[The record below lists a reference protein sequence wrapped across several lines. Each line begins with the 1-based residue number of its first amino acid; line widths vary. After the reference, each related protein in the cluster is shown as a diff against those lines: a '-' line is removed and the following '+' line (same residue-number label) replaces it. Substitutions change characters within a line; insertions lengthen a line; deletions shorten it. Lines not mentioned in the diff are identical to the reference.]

1 MTGPNNNS
9 QLRRVLLP
17 LLLLLLTGCA
27 TVGPDYVPPVSK
39 AGTQWNTELENGLQ
53 HSPVDGEQLT
63 RWWQTLNDPTLTK
76 LEEMAVA
83 GNLDLAQAKA
93 KIREARARRG
103 LADTDLYPSL
113 DVSGSASK
121 YKSSIVTDTG
131 LTGELYDAGFD
142 AGWEL
147 DIFGGVRRSIEAA
160 QGDLEAEIADIS
172 DVLVSLTAE
181 VGATYVQART
191 YQARLQVALGNL
203 DIQQQTLD
211 LALSRFEAGLSDE
224 LPVQQARYN
233 LADTRSQ
240 LPSLRSGLA
249 SAKNSLAIMTGQLP
263 GAVHELLASTAPIP
277 VPPTTV
283 PVGVPAETIRRRPDI
298 RRAERQLAA
307 QTARIGQ
314 TTANLYPKFRL
325 AGSIGLK
332 ALDSVD
338 FLDTNNG
345 LWNIGPSVS
354 WNVFD
359 AGAIRRNIEVQT
371 AIQEQYLIGYET
383 AVLGAVE
390 EVESGLTAY
399 AQEQLRREELS
410 RAVAAAE
417 RAEELARDRY
427 TAGLVDFTDVL
438 DAQRSLLSFQDQL
451 ATSRGTVTTNLIAL
465 YKALGGGWNSLAQPG
480 Q

>member
-1 MTGPNNNS
+1 TE
-9 QLRRVLLP
+9 
-17 LLLLLLTGCA
+17 
-27 TVGPDYVPPVSK
+27 
-39 AGTQWNTELENGLQ
+39 WNTELEGGLR
-53 HSPVDGEQLT
+53 HTDVDAEQLT
-63 RWWQTLNDPTLTK
+63 RWWQTLNDPTLTE
-76 LEEMAVA
+76 LEEMTVA

-93 KIREARARRG
+93 RIREARAKRG
-103 LADTDLYPSL
+103 LAETDLYPNL

-121 YKSSIVTDTG
+121 YKSSGSTDTG

-147 DIFGGVRRSIEAA
+147 DIFGGVQRSMEAA
-160 QGDLEAEIADIS
+160 QGDLEAEIADLS

-181 VGATYVQART
+181 VGVTYIQART
-191 YQARLQVALGNL
+191 YQARLQVAQGNL
-203 DIQQQTLD
+203 KIQQQTLD

-249 SAKNSLAIMTGQLP
+249 SAKNRLAILTGRLP
-263 GAVHELLASTAPIP
+263 GAVHHLLESVAPIP
-277 VPPTTV
+277 VTPV
-283 PVGVPAETIRRRPDI
+283 SVAVGVPAETLRRRPDI
-298 RRAERQLAA
+298 RRMERQLAA

-314 TTANLYPKFRL
+314 TTANLYPRFRL
-325 AGSIGLK
+325 AGSIGLE

-345 LWNIGPSVS
+345 LWSIGPSIS

-359 AGAIRRNIEVQT
+359 AGAVRRNIDVQT
-371 AIQEQYLIGYET
+371 AIQEQYLIRYET
-383 AVLGAVE
+383 AVLEAVE
-390 EVESGLTAY
+390 EVENSLTAY
-399 AQEQLRREELS
+399 AQEQLRREELAK
-410 RAVAAAE
+410 AVAAAE

-438 DAQRSLLSFQDQL
+438 DAQRSLLTFQDQL
-451 ATSRGTVTTNLIAL
+451 ATSRGTVTTNLIGL
-465 YKALGGGWNSLAQPG
+465 YKALGGGWNSLANDTE
-480 Q
+480 